1 MTDQRHDG
9 GDHVT
14 LAKAASE
21 AKRSR
26 MTPDAAPSDP
36 SPPPSLAA
44 RLGGWA
50 RDRRRLR
57 RTAGPDAPESAR
69 RRWVTPALAA
79 LIAAGPL
86 ATLAGATLLANAV
99 ERETTRLEATL
110 APRRITEQRR
120 AAAHGALSAALLRP
134 GLAALLDGV
143 AAALP
148 ADAALVRAER
158 GADGA
163 LVLEVSVSDPDA
175 LRSALRRVP
184 GLAGLRDVRQQEG
197 EGRTLVLLRQV
208 AP

>member
-1 MTDQRHDG
+1 M
-9 GDHVT
+9 T
-14 LAKAASE
+14 LAKVASE

-26 MTPDAAPSDP
+26 MTQDAATSDP
-36 SPPPSLAA
+36 SPPPSLVA
-44 RLGGWA
+44 RLGAWA
-50 RDRRRLR
+50 RHRRSLGR
-57 RTAGPDAPESAR
+57 RADPDAPEAAG
-69 RRWVTPALAA
+69 RRWVTPVLAA

-86 ATLAGATLLANAV
+86 ATLTGAMLLANAV
-99 ERETTRLEATL
+99 ERETTRLEATQ

-120 AAAHGALSAALLRP
+120 EAAHGVLAAAMLRP
-134 GLAALLDGV
+134 GPAALLDGV

-163 LVLEVSVSDPDA
+163 LALEVSVSDPDA

-184 GLAGLRDVRQQEG
+184 ALAGLRDVRQQEG

>member
-1 MTDQRHDG
+1 MT
-9 GDHVT
+9 
-14 LAKAASE
+14 
-21 AKRSR
+21 
-26 MTPDAAPSDP
+26 MDAGHSDP

-50 RDRRRLR
+50 RARRRLPR
-57 RTAGPDAPESAR
+57 RAGHDAPEAAG
-69 RRWVTPALAA
+69 RRWVTPVLAG
-79 LIAAGPL
+79 LIVAGPL
-86 ATLAGATLLANAV
+86 ATLAGATLLANAA
-99 ERETTRLEATL
+99 ERETTRLDATL

-120 AAAHGALSAALLRP
+120 AAVHGMLSAAMLRP
-134 GLAALLDGV
+134 GPTALLDRV

-158 GADGA
+158 SADGA

-184 GLAGLRDVRQQEG
+184 ALAGLRDVRQHEG